1 MNKIA
6 SVGASSASICTY
18 THCNEGRIFI
28 CLFVYLSIYEKK
40 TVLMSSE
47 DFGQFDIFSRFSFYY
62 DDGLDSPADVCLR
75 LVEGCDGGPTARLLS

>member
-1 MNKIA
+1 
-6 SVGASSASICTY
+6 
-18 THCNEGRIFI
+18 
-28 CLFVYLSIYEKK
+28 
-40 TVLMSSE
+40 MSSE